1 MDTTPIA
8 PTEIVPTFLPSLPP
22 TLFPPAPL
30 HPQDSG
36 MIFLSDQTLPDFQT
50 NAATASINPAMQM
63 QVFLNSPMEAMDP
76 PQMHPAAPDFMPDL
90 RTLID
95 SYARGSLP
103 ENVDLSPGTR
113 THSASPPQ
121 SIPSPS
127 IHGTSSSYGAG
138 VTSSLESALHP
149 AIAAGGRSRAN
160 TSLSPPSIPSSFPS
174 VSPPNLQTSDPDY
187 PPSLPSTSSLEESVS
202 QTQPQTVI
210 GKMLKK

>member
-1 MDTTPIA
+1 MDTTPIP
-8 PTEIVPTFLPSLPP
+8 PTEIMPTFLPSLPP
-22 TLFPPAPL
+22 TLFPPAPH

-36 MIFLSDQTLPDFQT
+36 MVFLSDQQLPDFPT
-50 NAATASINPAMQM
+50 NAATASIDPALQM

-76 PQMHPAAPDFMPDL
+76 PQMHSAAPDFMPDL
-90 RTLID
+90 GTLID
-95 SYARGSLP
+95 SYAGCIP

-174 VSPPNLQTSDPDY
+174 VSPPNLQASDTDY
-187 PPSLPSTSSLEESVS
+187 LPSLPSTSSLEESVS